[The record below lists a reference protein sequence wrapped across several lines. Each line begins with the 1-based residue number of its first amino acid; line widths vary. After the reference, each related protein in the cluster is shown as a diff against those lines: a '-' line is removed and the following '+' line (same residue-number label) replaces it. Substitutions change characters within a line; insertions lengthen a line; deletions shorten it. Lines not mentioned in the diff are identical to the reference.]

1 MIEVLAAL
9 AEQHAELD
17 ALVAGY
23 DEARWASPSRC
34 EGWTVSDVV
43 LHLWHSDQLALAS
56 VRGELAPA
64 MPSHPG
70 EVDELAGARIDADRG
85 QRSGAEVHV
94 AWRTTAETLRRELA
108 ACDPSARLQWVAGDL
123 AARTLATTR
132 LAECWIHTNDIEDT
146 EPTDRLVHVA
156 RLAHRT
162 LPYAFSREGRSLS
175 GAVRFELTAPSSAAW
190 VFGDDD
196 APTVISGDGVELVRV
211 ASRRVPP
218 SATSLRG
225 TGPDADAVLELVR
238 TWA

>member
-1 MIEVLAAL
+1 MLEVVAAL

-17 ALVAGY
+17 ALVADY

-34 EGWTVSDVV
+34 EGWSISDVV
-43 LHLWHSDQLALAS
+43 LHLCHSDELALAS
-56 VRGELAPA
+56 IRGELAPA

-70 EVDELAGARIDADRG
+70 EVDDLAGERVAADRG
-85 QRSGAEVHV
+85 RTGAEVH
-94 AWRTTAETLRRELA
+94 ATWRATAETLRRELA

-132 LAECWIHTNDIEDT
+132 LAECWIHTNDIDYA

-162 LPYAFSREGRSLS
+162 LPYAFAREGRPMS
-175 GAVRFELTAPSSAAW
+175 GAVRFDLTAPSGASW
-190 VFGDDD
+190 VFGPDD
-196 APTVISGDGVELVRV
+196 AATVIAGDGVELVRV
-211 ASRRVPP
+211 ASRRLPP
-218 SATSLRG
+218 SATSLEG
-225 TGPDADAVLELVR
+225 SGPDADTVLALVR